1 MTDMKKQ
8 LIPLFVM
15 SIISIVFSVVAL
27 GIGIWAIV
35 MQNDLFELNEEN
47 GDAFTALISVFGSVI
62 ILLLAIAAIIA
73 FAATALLGAF
83 GLVCALKNG
92 RFALVC
98 LILGSI
104 ETLLTLMSIPT
115 ILEDIMNDFNL
126 IGLIPFV
133 YCGTYTACAI
143 IAFMYRKKI
152 VHEQIMEKPYEAATG
167 NGENKL

>member
-1 MTDMKKQ
+1 MKKQ

-15 SIISIVFSVVAL
+15 SIISIVFSVITL

-62 ILLLAIAAIIA
+62 ILLLAIAAMIA

-83 GLVCALKNG
+83 GLVSALKNG
-92 RFALVC
+92 RFSIVC

-104 ETLLTLMSIPT
+104 ATIITLMGVPAM
-115 ILEDIMNDFNL
+115 LEDIMNDFDP
-126 IGLIPFV
+126 IGLVPFV

-143 IAFMYRKKI
+143 VAFMYRKKV
-152 VHEQIMEKPYEAATG
+152 VHEQIMEKPYEFAT
-167 NGENKL
+167 NAEENKL